1 MRSRVPTDPQTL
13 EAAARL
19 AGLELSPDRIAQLVP
34 AMDGFYALLDPLHG
48 TELGDTPPAIA
59 FHARWAGR

>member
-1 MRSRVPTDPQTL
+1 MSMRTPADASL
-13 EAAARL
+13 IEAAAKL
-19 AGLELSPDRIAQLVP
+19 ADLTLDPERAAQLVP

-59 FHARWAGR
+59 FRASWTGR